1 MAWAPASTCPR
12 LLSSTCRRLC
22 RLVAGEPTPA
32 NADRTTAIK
41 RDRSRCRLL
50 TKRSFVDRCV
60 GDTTAWRKVL
70 CHGEYRCRGARGRA
84 KATSWNAGGF
94 GGYSN
99 GRGGSARFPRRL
111 DAGHRCAPLGGGPAV
126 HSGGRTLPSTVANTL
141 PRRNRNRQ
149 AGTNYVPFFSSAHAI
164 APIGEM
170 RGLQPEWWRRPANI
184 RRHRPPPVDRVP
196 YVTPFRSRTSPAIRF
211 DPSGE

>member
-22 RLVAGEPTPA
+22 GLVAGEPTPA

-149 AGTNYVPFFSSAHAI
+149 AGRIMSLSF
-164 APIGEM
+164 
-170 RGLQPEWWRRPANI
+170 RP
-184 RRHRPPPVDRVP
+184 
-196 YVTPFRSRTSPAIRF
+196 RTLSH
-211 DPSGE
+211 PSGKCAACNLSGGADLRISGDTGRRLWIGCRT